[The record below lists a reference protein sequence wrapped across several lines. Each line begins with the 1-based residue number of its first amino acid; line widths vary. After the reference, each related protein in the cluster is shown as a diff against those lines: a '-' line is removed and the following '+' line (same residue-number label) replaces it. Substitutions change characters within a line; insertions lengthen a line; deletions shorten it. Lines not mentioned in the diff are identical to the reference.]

1 MEETSVRYHL
11 IKLSTPGWVK
21 TYDTKEEAANVLRNH
36 ICQMCIVEEG
46 ITIKSSVAELLST
59 ACGIEYD
66 LDIEP

>member
-1 MEETSVRYHL
+1 MRYHL
-11 IKLSTPGWVK
+11 IKLSKPEWVK

-66 LDIEP
+66 LDIEL